1 MCLLFFFLMIRRPPR
16 STRTD
21 TRFPYTTLFRSGPSR
36 PRCAGHLRATDFT
49 VHRYNSIISVALV
62 WGSRSQVG
70 CVVVIRFRF
79 SGVGG
84 RACHCLRLPFA
95 AVLRPLGEPPVVLR
109 AGVCSLSC
117 RLLDHVA
124 VPLTRLSPP
133 TPPLIFCA

>member
-36 PRCAGHLRATDFT
+36 PRCAGHLRATDLT
-49 VHRYNSIISVALV
+49 VNRHNSIISVALV

-84 RACHCLRLPFA
+84 RDWHGLTS
-95 AVLRPLGEPPVVLR
+95 AVGDVRRPLGEPQVGFR
-109 AGVCSLSC
+109 ARTGPHPGGAPDRAAFALT
-117 RLLDHVA
+117 
-124 VPLTRLSPP
+124 PLPPP
-133 TPPLIFCA
+133 TPT

>member
-36 PRCAGHLRATDFT
+36 PRCAGHLRATELT
-49 VHRYNSIISVALV
+49 VNRYNSIISVALV

-84 RACHCLRLPFA
+84 RDWHGLTS
-95 AVLRPLGEPPVVLR
+95 AVGAVRRPLGEPQLGLR
-109 AGVCSLSC
+109 AGSGPQPGGA
-117 RLLDHVA
+117 RERAAFALDRKG
-124 VPLTRLSPP
+124 TRLNSSH
-133 TPPLIFCA
+133 